1 MGYLAILPSIVPK
14 NNAQKNNDGI
24 EAGNTMTSFTRRTVL
39 KQLALGTA
47 ALGTAPALRAATGGA
62 GKRPNVLLLVSDQE
76 RGWPDLPGALD
87 LPAHEKLLARG
98 VGFTGYHAN
107 TSPCSPSRSVMY
119 TGQHTMHTGMTAN
132 LHAPPFPTL
141 NPDLPTLGH
150 VFQALGYHT
159 AYKGKW
165 HLSDIEDG
173 PGLMYGSYPSRRRA
187 LEPHGFH
194 DYNLTGD
201 VHGSV
206 WQGYLADRMVSGE
219 AGQWLMRD
227 SRKLDRPWLLAVN
240 FVNPHDIMFF
250 STSEAQDRSRANP
263 MFMAPLRPAPNDP
276 LYDRDWT
283 HLPLP
288 ASFHRE
294 TLAGKPWCHHSYAD
308 VIDTLYGRID
318 KGDEAAWLANQSYYY
333 NCLRDVSRQV
343 DRVLWTLEKSG
354 QMDNTI
360 IVYTADHGEMAG
372 AHGLRQKGPMVYKEN
387 SRIPLIIRH
396 PDVRGGR
403 TVENL
408 GSTLDLLPTL
418 VGLAT
423 EGQGKTDTPGVDL
436 SPVLNGGH
444 TRRDERGVLFAYG
457 VLLYTD
463 PEATRRLVT
472 EGDEITPVK
481 LMGDFLKQ
489 LRLGPEL
496 GNRGLHRGVFD
507 GRYKF
512 ARYFSPDSH
521 HTPEDWETLTA
532 HNDLELYDT
541 WQDPH
546 ELNNLAAQPEPDR
559 DLILAMNEK
568 TNRLVA
574 EEVGE
579 DKGAEFIG
587 PTFMYTL

>member
-1 MGYLAILPSIVPK
+1 
-14 NNAQKNNDGI
+14 
-24 EAGNTMTSFTRRTVL
+24 MTDRRTVL
-39 KQLALGTA
+39 KQLALGAA
-47 ALGTAPALRAATGGA
+47 ALGTAPALRAAAGA
-62 GKRPNVLLLVSDQE
+62 GKKRPNVLLLVSDQE
-76 RGWPDLPGALD
+76 RNGRDLPGNLD
-87 LPAHEKLLARG
+87 LPAHDKLLNQG
-98 VGFTGYHAN
+98 VAFNQYYAN

-119 TGQHTMHTGMTAN
+119 TGQHTMRTGMTAN
-132 LHAPPFPTL
+132 LHAPPFPSL
-141 NPDLPTLGH
+141 NQDLPTLGQ
-150 VFQALGYHT
+150 VFQGLGYYT

-165 HLSDIEDG
+165 HLSDIDDG

-187 LEPHGFH
+187 LEKHGFH

-206 WQGYLADRMVSGE
+206 WQGYLADRMVSAE

-227 SRKLDRPWLLAVN
+227 STGLDRPWLLAVN

-250 STSEAQDRSRANP
+250 ATSEQQSRSRANP
-263 MFMAPLRPAPNDP
+263 DFMAPLRPAPNDP
-276 LYDRDWT
+276 LYDKDWSDV
-283 HLPLP
+283 PLP
-288 ASFHRE
+288 ASFHHGG
-294 TLAGKPWCHHSYAD
+294 LAGKPWCHHSYAE
-308 VIDTLYGRID
+308 VIDAVYGHID
-318 KGDEAAWLANQSYYY
+318 KDDEAAWRANQSYYF

-343 DRVLWTLEKSG
+343 ERVLQALEKSG
-354 QMDNTI
+354 QLDNTI

-372 AHGLRQKGPMVYKEN
+372 AHGLRQKGPMIYKEN
-387 SRIPLIIRH
+387 SRIPLIVRH
-396 PDVRGGR
+396 PDVRGGHA
-403 TVENL
+403 VEHL

-423 EGQGKTDTPGVDL
+423 EGQESTDTPGVDL
-436 SPVLNGGH
+436 SPAVTGRA
-444 TRRDERGVLFAYG
+444 TQRDKRGVLFAYG

-481 LMGDFLKQ
+481 VMGDFLKQ

-521 HTPEDWETLTA
+521 HVPEDWGTLLA

-541 WQDPH
+541 WRDPH
-546 ELNNLAAQPEPDR
+546 EIDNLAARPQDAR
-559 DLILAMNEK
+559 SLLMAMNDK

-574 EEVGE
+574 EEIGE
-579 DKGAEFIG
+579 DNGSEFPG
-587 PTFMYTL
+587 PSFLYTL

>member
-1 MGYLAILPSIVPK
+1 
-14 NNAQKNNDGI
+14 
-24 EAGNTMTSFTRRTVL
+24 MTDRRTVL
-39 KQLALGTA
+39 KQLALGAA
-47 ALGTAPALRAATGGA
+47 ALGTAPALRAATGA
-62 GKRPNVLLLVSDQE
+62 AKKRPNVLLLVSDQE
-76 RGWPDLPGALD
+76 RNGRDLPGNLD
-87 LPAHEKLLARG
+87 LPAHDKLLDQG
-98 VGFTGYHAN
+98 VAFNQYYAN

-119 TGQHTMHTGMTAN
+119 TGQHTMRTGMTAN
-132 LHAPPFPTL
+132 LHAPPFPSL
-141 NPDLPTLGH
+141 NEDLPTLGQ
-150 VFQALGYHT
+150 VFQRLGYYT

-165 HLSDIEDG
+165 HLSDIDDG

-187 LEPHGFH
+187 LEKHGFH

-206 WQGYLADRMVSGE
+206 WQGYLADRMVSAE

-227 SRKLDRPWLLAVN
+227 STALDQPWLLAVN

-250 STSEAQDRSRANP
+250 ATSEQQSRSRANP
-263 MFMAPLRPAPNDP
+263 DFMAPLRPAPNDP
-276 LYDRDWT
+276 LYDKDWSDV
-283 HLPLP
+283 PLP
-288 ASFHRE
+288 ASFHHGG
-294 TLAGKPWCHHSYAD
+294 LAGKPWCHHSYAE
-308 VIDTLYGRID
+308 VIDAVYGHID
-318 KGDEAAWLANQSYYY
+318 KDDEAAWRANQSYYF

-343 DRVLWTLEKSG
+343 DRVLQALEKSG
-354 QMDNTI
+354 QLDNTI

-372 AHGLRQKGPMVYKEN
+372 AHGLRQKGPMIYKEN
-387 SRIPLIIRH
+387 SRIPLIVRH

-403 TVENL
+403 AVEHL

-423 EGQGKTDTPGVDL
+423 EGQETTDTPGVDL
-436 SPVLNGGH
+436 SPAVTGRP
-444 TRRDERGVLFAYG
+444 TRRDKRGVLFAYG

-481 LMGDFLKQ
+481 VMGDFLKQ

-521 HTPEDWETLTA
+521 HVPEDWDTLLA

-546 ELNNLAAQPEPDR
+546 EIDNLAARPQDAR
-559 DLILAMNEK
+559 SLLMAMNDK
-568 TNRLVA
+568 TNQLVA
-574 EEVGE
+574 EEIGE
-579 DKGAEFIG
+579 DNGSEFPG
-587 PTFMYTL
+587 PSFLYTL